1 MCIFHTCSVGLM
13 PSLPYILVS
22 LSNGF
27 SLSFS
32 CEISWYGFFI
42 SFSSI
47 TELPISASLFFSSC
61 RDKCSTIPA
70 PMESPKTL
78 VVVRRRS
85 LKRNGKLALALP
97 LVLGSMQTSCLNNL
111 FTATWWFSNFMYIH
125 LTFNATIPSTV
136 IYNILGFGGTK
147 YVNTV
152 GNLTAISICVM
163 SMIKGAYDR
172 CFSEVFLYSAG
183 LGWYLLNT
191 ESQWKC
197 KLLLFSSWP

>member
-1 MCIFHTCSVGLM
+1 MNLGNSRYKWLGNVCVFHTCSVVLM
-13 PSLPYILVS
+13 LSLPYILVS

-85 LKRNGKLALALP
+85 LRRDHKLVMIAP
-97 LVLGSMQTSCLNNL
+97 LVQRSMLKGPSNNYWLIQL
-111 FTATWWFSNFMYIH
+111 FNVY
-125 LTFNATIPSTV
+125 
-136 IYNILGFGGTK
+136 
-147 YVNTV
+147 
-152 GNLTAISICVM
+152 
-163 SMIKGAYDR
+163 
-172 CFSEVFLYSAG
+172 LYM
-183 LGWYLLNT
+183 
-191 ESQWKC
+191 
-197 KLLLFSSWP
+197 